1 MKKFLYEIFTAD
13 TDSTSYKKVTLNFL
27 LASIVPI
34 VLFFI
39 CNLIPIGNVFRFIL
53 LIPMF
58 TFIWMLLMFFVRLMH
73 VSDNKALINIKR
85 KGYKFKYK
93 PIDLSVQDFEFWLK
107 NAEVPETIYVKSK
120 EGINYKFEI
129 SFEVKG
135 KNGPFY
141 NKEFYLDDNKIN
153 DINECLKIFYELEII
168 YNDSI
173 KVYETFD
180 RNKPEIINIEISNL
194 MNKSGEISDEE
205 K

>member
-27 LASIVPI
+27 LASIAPI
-34 VLFFI
+34 VLLFI

-58 TFIWMLLMFFVRLMH
+58 TFIWMLLMFSVRLMH

-93 PIDLSVQDFEFWLK
+93 PIGLSIQDFKFWLK

-120 EGINYKFEI
+120 KGINYRFEI

-141 NKEFYLDDNKIN
+141 NKEFYLDNEKIN
-153 DINECLKIFYELEII
+153 DINKCLRIFYELDII

-180 RNKPEIINIEISNL
+180 RNSPDTIILI
-194 MNKSGEISDEE
+194 ISDL
-205 K
+205 KTKFGKDNYD

>member
-27 LASIVPI
+27 LASIAPI
-34 VLFFI
+34 VLFFV
-39 CNLIPIGNVFRFIL
+39 CNLIPVGNGFRFLI
-53 LIPMF
+53 LIPIF

-73 VSDNKALINIKR
+73 VSDNKAFMNIKR
-85 KGYKFKYK
+85 NGYKFKYE
-93 PIDLSVQDFEFWLK
+93 PIDLSIQDFEFWLE

-120 EGINYKFEI
+120 KGINYKFEI

-153 DINECLKIFYELEII
+153 DINECLRIFYELEII

-173 KVYETFD
+173 KVFETFD
-180 RNKPEIINIEISNL
+180 RNSPDTIISI
-194 MNKSGEISDEE
+194 ISDL
-205 K
+205 KTKFGKDNYD

>member
-27 LASIVPI
+27 LASIAPI

-53 LIPMF
+53 LIPIF
-58 TFIWMLLMFFVRLMH
+58 TFIWMLLMFFVRLIH

-93 PIDLSVQDFEFWLK
+93 PIDLSIQDFEFWLK
-107 NAEVPETIYVKSK
+107 NAEAPETIYIKSK
-120 EGINYKFEI
+120 KGINYKFEI

-141 NKEFYLDDNKIN
+141 NKEFYLDANKI
-153 DINECLKIFYELEII
+153 DTIDCCIKTFIELEII
-168 YNDSI
+168 NKNII

-180 RNKPEIINIEISNL
+180 RNSPEIINIEISNL
-194 MNKSGEISDEE
+194 RNKCGR
-205 K
+205 

>member
-27 LASIVPI
+27 LASIAPI
-34 VLFFI
+34 ILFFI

-58 TFIWMLLMFFVRLMH
+58 TFIWMLLMYFVSLMH

-93 PIDLSVQDFEFWLK
+93 PIDLSIQDFKFWLK

-120 EGINYKFEI
+120 KGINYRFEI

-135 KNGPFY
+135 KNGSFY

-153 DINECLKIFYELEII
+153 NINDCLRIFNELEII

-173 KVYETFD
+173 KVFETFD
-180 RNKPEIINIEISNL
+180 RNSPDTIISIILDLKTKFGKDNY
-194 MNKSGEISDEE
+194 D
-205 K
+205 

>member
-13 TDSTSYKKVTLNFL
+13 TDSTSYKKVTINFL
-27 LASIVPI
+27 LASIAPI

-58 TFIWMLLMFFVRLMH
+58 TFIWMLLMFFVSLMH

-93 PIDLSVQDFEFWLK
+93 PIDLSIQDFEFWLE
-107 NAEVPETIYVKSK
+107 NAEAPETIYVKSK
-120 EGINYKFEI
+120 KGINYKFEI

-153 DINECLKIFYELEII
+153 DINECLRIFYELEII
-168 YNDSI
+168 YNDGI
-173 KVYETFD
+173 KVFETFD
-180 RNKPEIINIEISNL
+180 KNSPDIIISI
-194 MNKSGEISDEE
+194 ISDL
-205 K
+205 KTTFGKDNYD

>member
-1 MKKFLYEIFTAD
+1 MKKFLYEIFTGD

-27 LASIVPI
+27 LASIAPI

-39 CNLIPIGNVFRFIL
+39 CNLIPMGNVFRFIL
-53 LIPMF
+53 LIPIF
-58 TFIWMLLMFFVRLMH
+58 TFIWMLFMFFVSLMH

-93 PIDLSVQDFEFWLK
+93 PIDLSIQDFEFWLE
-107 NAEVPETIYVKSK
+107 NAEAPETIYVKSK
-120 EGINYKFEI
+120 KGINYKFEK

-153 DINECLKIFYELEII
+153 DINECLRIFYELEII
-168 YNDSI
+168 YNDGI
-173 KVYETFD
+173 KVFETFD
-180 RNKPEIINIEISNL
+180 KNSPDIIISI
-194 MNKSGEISDEE
+194 ISDL
-205 K
+205 KTTFGKDNYD

>member
-1 MKKFLYEIFTAD
+1 MKKFLYEIFTGD

-27 LASIVPI
+27 LASIAPI

-58 TFIWMLLMFFVRLMH
+58 TFIWMLLMYFVRLMH

-93 PIDLSVQDFEFWLK
+93 PIDLSIQDFEFWLE
-107 NAEVPETIYVKSK
+107 NAEAPETIYVKSK
-120 EGINYKFEI
+120 KGINYKFEI

-153 DINECLKIFYELEII
+153 DINECLRIFYELEII
-168 YNDSI
+168 YNYSI

-180 RNKPEIINIEISNL
+180 RNSPDIIISI
-194 MNKSGEISDEE
+194 ISDL
-205 K
+205 KTKFGKDNYD

>member
-27 LASIVPI
+27 LASIAPI

-73 VSDNKALINIKR
+73 VSDNKTLINIKR

-93 PIDLSVQDFEFWLK
+93 PIDLSIQDFEFWLE

-120 EGINYKFEI
+120 KGINYKFEI

-153 DINECLKIFYELEII
+153 DIKECLRILYELDII
-168 YNDSI
+168 YNDRI
-173 KVYETFD
+173 KVFETFD
-180 RNKPEIINIEISNL
+180 RNSPDTIISI
-194 MNKSGEISDEE
+194 ISDL
-205 K
+205 KTKFGKDNYD

>member
-27 LASIVPI
+27 LASIAPI
-34 VLFFI
+34 ILFFI
-39 CNLIPIGNVFRFIL
+39 CNLIPIGNIFRFIL

-58 TFIWMLLMFFVRLMH
+58 TFIWMLLMYFVRLMH

-85 KGYKFKYK
+85 KGYKFKYE
-93 PIDLSVQDFEFWLK
+93 PIDLSIQDFEFWLE
-107 NAEVPETIYVKSK
+107 NAETPETIYVKSK
-120 EGINYKFEI
+120 KGINYKFEI

-153 DINECLKIFYELEII
+153 DINECLRIFYELDII

-173 KVYETFD
+173 KVFETFD
-180 RNKPEIINIEISNL
+180 RNSPDTIISI
-194 MNKSGEISDEE
+194 ISDL
-205 K
+205 KTKFGKDNYD

>member
-1 MKKFLYEIFTAD
+1 MKKFLYEIFTGD

-27 LASIVPI
+27 LASIAPI

-58 TFIWMLLMFFVRLMH
+58 TFIWMLLMFFVSLMH

-93 PIDLSVQDFEFWLK
+93 PIDLSIQDFEFWLE
-107 NAEVPETIYVKSK
+107 NAEAPETIYVKSK
-120 EGINYKFEI
+120 KGINYKFEI

-153 DINECLKIFYELEII
+153 DINECLRIFYELEII
-168 YNDSI
+168 YNDGI
-173 KVYETFD
+173 KVFETFD
-180 RNKPEIINIEISNL
+180 KNSPDIIISI
-194 MNKSGEISDEE
+194 ISDL
-205 K
+205 KTTFGKDNYD

>member
-27 LASIVPI
+27 LASIAPI

-39 CNLIPIGNVFRFIL
+39 CNLIPVGNVFRIIIFVPI
-53 LIPMF
+53 F
-58 TFIWMLLMFFVRLMH
+58 TFIWMLLMFSVRLMH

-85 KGYKFKYK
+85 TGYKFNYE
-93 PIDLSVQDFEFWLK
+93 PIDLSIQDFEFWLE
-107 NAEVPETIYVKSK
+107 NAEVPETIYVKSEK
-120 EGINYKFEI
+120 GINYKFEI

-141 NKEFYLDDNKIN
+141 NKEFYLDHNKIN
-153 DINECLKIFYELEII
+153 DINECLRIFYELEII

-180 RNKPEIINIEISNL
+180 RNSPDIIISIINDL
-194 MNKSGEISDEE
+194 KNKYI
-205 K
+205 

>member
-27 LASIVPI
+27 LASIAPI

-58 TFIWMLLMFFVRLMH
+58 TLIWMLLMFFVSLMH

-93 PIDLSVQDFEFWLK
+93 PIDLSIQDFEFWLE
-107 NAEVPETIYVKSK
+107 NTEAPETIYVKSK
-120 EGINYKFEI
+120 KGINYKFEI

-153 DINECLKIFYELEII
+153 NINECLRIFYELEII
-168 YNDSI
+168 YNDVI
-173 KVYETFD
+173 KVFETFD
-180 RNKPEIINIEISNL
+180 RNSPDTIISI
-194 MNKSGEISDEE
+194 ISDL
-205 K
+205 KTKFGKDNYD

>member
-27 LASIVPI
+27 LASIAPI

-58 TFIWMLLMFFVRLMH
+58 TFIWMLLMFFVRLIH
-73 VSDNKALINIKR
+73 VSDNKVLINIKR

-93 PIDLSVQDFEFWLK
+93 PIDLSIQDFEFWLK

-120 EGINYKFEI
+120 KGINYKFEI

-153 DINECLKIFYELEII
+153 DINECLRIFNELEII
-168 YNDSI
+168 YNDGI
-173 KVYETFD
+173 KVFETFD
-180 RNKPEIINIEISNL
+180 RNSPDTIISI
-194 MNKSGEISDEE
+194 ISDL
-205 K
+205 KTKFGKGNYD

>member
-27 LASIVPI
+27 LASIAPI

-58 TFIWMLLMFFVRLMH
+58 TFIWMLLMFFVSLMH

-93 PIDLSVQDFEFWLK
+93 PIDLSIQDFEFWLQ

-120 EGINYKFEI
+120 KGINYKFEI

-141 NKEFYLDDNKIN
+141 NKEFYLDDNKRN
-153 DINECLKIFYELEII
+153 DINECLRIFYELEII
-168 YNDSI
+168 YNDGI
-173 KVYETFD
+173 KVFETFD
-180 RNKPEIINIEISNL
+180 RNSPDTIISI
-194 MNKSGEISDEE
+194 ISDL
-205 K
+205 KTKFGMDNYD

>member
-1 MKKFLYEIFTAD
+1 MKKFLYEIFTGD

-27 LASIVPI
+27 LASIAPI

-58 TFIWMLLMFFVRLMH
+58 TFIWMLLMFFVSLMH

-93 PIDLSVQDFEFWLK
+93 PIDLSIQDFEFWLE
-107 NAEVPETIYVKSK
+107 NAEAPETIYVKSK
-120 EGINYKFEI
+120 KGINYKFEI

-153 DINECLKIFYELEII
+153 DINECLRIFYELEII

-173 KVYETFD
+173 KVHETFD
-180 RNKPEIINIEISNL
+180 RNSPDTIISI
-194 MNKSGEISDEE
+194 ISDL
-205 K
+205 KTKFGKDNYD

>member
-27 LASIVPI
+27 LASIAPI

-58 TFIWMLLMFFVRLMH
+58 TLIWMLLMFFVSLMH

-93 PIDLSVQDFEFWLK
+93 PIDLSIQDFEFWLQ

-120 EGINYKFEI
+120 KGINYKFEI

-141 NKEFYLDDNKIN
+141 NKEFYLDDNRIN
-153 DINECLKIFYELEII
+153 DINECLRIFYELDII

-173 KVYETFD
+173 KVFETFD
-180 RNKPEIINIEISNL
+180 RNSPDIIISI
-194 MNKSGEISDEE
+194 ISDL
-205 K
+205 KTKFGKDNYD

>member
-27 LASIVPI
+27 LASIAPI

-53 LIPMF
+53 LIPMY
-58 TFIWMLLMFFVRLMH
+58 TFIWMLLMYFVRLMH

-93 PIDLSVQDFEFWLK
+93 PIDLSIQDFEFWLK
-107 NAEVPETIYVKSK
+107 NAEAPETIYVKSK
-120 EGINYKFEI
+120 KGINYKFEI

-141 NKEFYLDDNKIN
+141 NKGFYLDDNKIN
-153 DINECLKIFYELEII
+153 DINECLRIFYELEII
-168 YNDSI
+168 YDDSI

-180 RNKPEIINIEISNL
+180 RNNPEIINIEISNL
-194 MNKSGEISDEE
+194 RNKSG

>member
-27 LASIVPI
+27 LAIIAPI

-39 CNLIPIGNVFRFIL
+39 CNFIPIGNVFRFIL
-53 LIPMF
+53 LIPIF
-58 TFIWMLLMFFVRLMH
+58 TFIWMLLMYFARLMH
-73 VSDNKALINIKR
+73 VSDNKVLINIKR

-93 PIDLSVQDFEFWLK
+93 PIDLSIQDCEFWLE

-120 EGINYKFEI
+120 KGINYKFEI
-129 SFEVKG
+129 SFEVNG

-141 NKEFYLDDNKIN
+141 NKEFYLDDNKIS

-173 KVYETFD
+173 KVFETFD
-180 RNKPEIINIEISNL
+180 RNNPEIINIEISNL
-194 MNKSGEISDEE
+194 RNKCGR
-205 K
+205 

>member
-27 LASIVPI
+27 LASIAPI

-39 CNLIPIGNVFRFIL
+39 CNLIPVGNGFRFLI

-58 TFIWMLLMFFVRLMH
+58 TFIWMLLMFSVRLMH

-85 KGYKFKYK
+85 NGYKFKYK
-93 PIDLSVQDFEFWLK
+93 PIDLSIQDFEFWLE

-120 EGINYKFEI
+120 KGINYKFEI

-141 NKEFYLDDNKIN
+141 NKEFYLDDNKIT
-153 DINECLKIFYELEII
+153 DINECLRIFYELEII
-168 YNDSI
+168 YNDGI
-173 KVYETFD
+173 KVFETFD
-180 RNKPEIINIEISNL
+180 RNSPDTIISI
-194 MNKSGEISDEE
+194 ISDL
-205 K
+205 KTKFGKDNYD

>member
-1 MKKFLYEIFTAD
+1 MKKFLYEIFNAD

-27 LASIVPI
+27 LASIAPI

-39 CNLIPIGNVFRFIL
+39 CNLIPIGNLFRFIL
-53 LIPMF
+53 LIPIF

-73 VSDNKALINIKR
+73 VSDNKTLINIKR
-85 KGYKFKYK
+85 KGYKFKYE
-93 PIDLSVQDFEFWLK
+93 PIDLSIQDFEFWLK
-107 NAEVPETIYVKSK
+107 NAEAPETIYVESK
-120 EGINYKFEI
+120 KGINYKFEI

-153 DINECLKIFYELEII
+153 DINESLRIFHELDII

-173 KVYETFD
+173 KVFETFD
-180 RNKPEIINIEISNL
+180 RNSPDTI
-194 MNKSGEISDEE
+194 ISDL
-205 K
+205 KIKFGKDNYD

>member
-27 LASIVPI
+27 LASIAPI

-39 CNLIPIGNVFRFIL
+39 CNLIPVGNLFRIIIFV
-53 LIPMF
+53 PMF
-58 TFIWMLLMFFVRLMH
+58 TFIWMLLMFFERLMH

-85 KGYKFKYK
+85 TGYKFKYE
-93 PIDLSVQDFEFWLK
+93 PIDLSIQDFEFWLE
-107 NAEVPETIYVKSK
+107 NAEVPETIYVKSEK
-120 EGINYKFEI
+120 GINYKFEI

-141 NKEFYLDDNKIN
+141 NKEFYLENNKIN
-153 DINECLKIFYELEII
+153 DINECLRIFYELEII

-180 RNKPEIINIEISNL
+180 RNSPDIIISIINDL
-194 MNKSGEISDEE
+194 KNKYI
-205 K
+205 

>member
-1 MKKFLYEIFTAD
+1 MKKFLYEIFTGD

-27 LASIVPI
+27 LASIAPI

-58 TFIWMLLMFFVRLMH
+58 TLIWMLLMFFVSLMH

-93 PIDLSVQDFEFWLK
+93 PIDLSIQDFEFWLK
-107 NAEVPETIYVKSK
+107 NAETPETIYVKSK
-120 EGINYKFEI
+120 KGINYKFEI

-180 RNKPEIINIEISNL
+180 RNSPDIIISI
-194 MNKSGEISDEE
+194 ISDL
-205 K
+205 KTKFGKDNYD